1 MSTIEAP
8 LTIFT
13 TYGRVYD
20 TLDSMLCQGK
30 NHRIGCHCQELRS
43 LYGSLLF
50 KCNRVACYYHRKG
63 FENSQDRDRHLREH
77 ERPFKCPKAA
87 CLYGDVGFKS
97 QANLAQHMEE
107 SHRNVKLTEI
117 KHPPI
122 QEIDSESLEAVL
134 TEAIN
139 AGEAEFVSRFLGSIP
154 QGFADK
160 LYLMALNHSNS
171 AVVEMFLRFGM
182 SPDRVYLWR
191 PSEETEETDHYQI
204 PLICAVRAC
213 KLDIVKC
220 LLTWRCDFYHQN
232 SHSEGFRDDLVVDER
247 WIYGVK
253 WALDHALI
261 LRSTRRCLETVQVL
275 KDHGYDLS
283 KRGRHISEHI
293 RSSDCQG
300 DEDVINLI
308 EIFMGLPASGDTYN
322 SLLSYVAQ
330 YRPSIAV
337 ITYLLQKGADVNS
350 RGNSD
355 RTIRGTALY
364 YACTKTSENAAYM
377 TKFLLES
384 GADPALKVGG
394 RLPGRQRGAKNISKW
409 LGVTWEEL
417 VEATSHKRQ
426 TRSSS

>member
-30 NHRIGCHCQELRS
+30 KHRVGCHCQELRS

-63 FENSQDRDRHLREH
+63 FENSQDRDRHLQEH

-87 CLYGDVGFKS
+87 CLYGDIGFKS

-107 SHRNVKLTEI
+107 SHRNEKLTEI

-154 QGFADK
+154 ERLADK

-171 AVVEMFLRFGM
+171 AVVEIFLRSGM
-182 SPDRVYLWR
+182 SPDRVYLR
-191 PSEETEETDHYQI
+191 GHSEEADNYQI

-232 SHSEGFRDDLVVDER
+232 SHSEGFRDDLVVNKHQNYR
-247 WIYGVK
+247 AK

-261 LRSTRRCLETVQVL
+261 LRSTRRCLETVQML
-275 KDHGYDLS
+275 KDYGYDIS
-283 KRGRHISEHI
+283 KRVQSISAHIW
-293 RSSDCQG
+293 SSDCQG

-308 EIFMGLPASGDTYN
+308 EIFMGLPNSGATYN
-322 SLLSYVAQ
+322 SLLSCVVR

-337 ITYLLQKGADVNS
+337 VTYLLQKGADVNS

-355 RTIRGTALY
+355 LTIRGTALY
-364 YACTKTSENAAYM
+364 FACTKTSENAAYM

-394 RLPGRQRGAKNISKW
+394 RLPGGQRGAKNISKW

-426 TRSSS
+426 TRPSS

>member
-13 TYGRVYD
+13 TYGRVYV

-30 NHRIGCHCQELRS
+30 KHRLGCHCQKLRS

-50 KCNRVACYYHRKG
+50 KCDRVACYYHRKG
-63 FENSQDRDRHLREH
+63 FENSQDRDRHLQEH

-107 SHRNVKLTEI
+107 SHRNEELTEI

-154 QGFADK
+154 ERLADE

-171 AVVEMFLRFGM
+171 AVVEIFLRSGM
-182 SPDRVYLWR
+182 SPDRVYLGR
-191 PSEETEETDHYQI
+191 HSEETDNYQI
-204 PLICAVRAC
+204 PLICAVRAG

-220 LLTWRCDFYHQN
+220 LLTWRCDFYHRS
-232 SHSEGFRDDLVVDER
+232 SHNKGFRGDLVTYDR
-247 WIYGVK
+247 WHGAQK
-253 WALDHALI
+253 SALDHALK

-275 KDHGYDLS
+275 KDHGYDIS
-283 KRGRHISEHI
+283 KEVQKISSHIYT
-293 RSSDCQG
+293 SDCQG
-300 DEDVINLI
+300 DEDVIKLI
-308 EIFMGLPASGDTYN
+308 EIFMGLPDSGDTYN
-322 SLLSYVAQ
+322 SLLSGVAQ

-350 RGNSD
+350 RGDSD

-394 RLPGRQRGAKNISKW
+394 RLPGERRGAKNISKW

-426 TRSSS
+426 TRPSS

>member
-30 NHRIGCHCQELRS
+30 KHRLGCHCQELRS

-50 KCNRVACYYHRKG
+50 KCDRVACYYHRKG
-63 FENSQDRDRHLREH
+63 FENSQDRDRHLQEH

-97 QANLAQHMEE
+97 QANLAQHMKE
-107 SHRNVKLTEI
+107 SHRNEKLTEI

-154 QGFADK
+154 ERLADE

-171 AVVEMFLRFGM
+171 AVVEIFLRSGM
-182 SPDRVYLWR
+182 SPDRVYLGR
-191 PSEETEETDHYQI
+191 HSEETDNYQI

-220 LLTWRCDFYHQN
+220 LLTWRCDFYRQS
-232 SHSEGFRDDLVVDER
+232 SHSKGLNFDLRDRR
-247 WIYGVK
+247 WIFAQK
-253 WALDHALI
+253 SALDHALM

-275 KDHGYDLS
+275 KDHGYDIS
-283 KRGRHISEHI
+283 KRVLNISDHIHSG
-293 RSSDCQG
+293 DCQG
-300 DEDVINLI
+300 DEDVISLI
-308 EIFMGLPASGDTYN
+308 EIFMGLPNSGDTYN
-322 SLLSYVAQ
+322 SLLSSVAQ
-330 YRPSIAV
+330 YHPSIAV

-350 RGNSD
+350 RGHSD
-355 RTIRGTALY
+355 LSTRGTALY
-364 YACTKTSENAAYM
+364 YACTKTSQNAAYM

-394 RLPGRQRGAKNISKW
+394 RLPGERRGAKNISKW

-426 TRSSS
+426 TRPSS